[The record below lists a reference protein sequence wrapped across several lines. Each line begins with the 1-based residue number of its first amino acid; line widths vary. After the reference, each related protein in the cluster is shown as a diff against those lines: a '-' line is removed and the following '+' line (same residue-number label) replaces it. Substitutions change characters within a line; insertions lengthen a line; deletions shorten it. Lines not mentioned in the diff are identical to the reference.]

1 MNYLSR
7 EGGIMQKQ
15 SEVYSVFKFMNFV
28 KFYGLTVEDFFQ
40 EDPAIDFP
48 YIPESGIDLIKDILF
63 LETLRNTNK
72 A

>member
-7 EGGIMQKQ
+7 EGETMQKQ

-40 EDPAIDFP
+40 EDTAIDFP
-48 YIPESGIDLIKDILF
+48 YIPESGNDLVRDILF
-63 LETLRNTNK
+63 LETLCDNK
-72 A
+72 